1 MTNPTEFH
9 RREVLHTL
17 CVCWCVRV
25 SMCWCVGECVS
36 TIFCSSSF
44 SAQMTPFGLAL
55 LTLSHSQQQ
64 RQQQHQQRR
73 DLQQHQRRR
82 QQLRDHSA
90 LDLSSVMFFIIS
102 PFSLCNS
109 LSSFYLFL
117 SSFIILS
124 LILFFNLSL
133 LSISK

>member
-1 MTNPTEFH
+1 
-9 RREVLHTL
+9 
-17 CVCWCVRV
+17 
-25 SMCWCVGECVS
+25 
-36 TIFCSSSF
+36 
-44 SAQMTPFGLAL
+44 MTPFGLAL

-102 PFSLCNS
+102 PSLSNS